1 MKKNIFHV
9 VEVGSIMFT
18 WIKEN
23 WQKFVNKNNKEVE
36 I

>member
-9 VEVGSIMFT
+9 VEVGSIMFA